1 MLLMLLTLACDVPE
15 TYFYD
20 ISSTVL
26 ITDESGQLVNLKD
39 LTLCQRFRSED
50 TDTTTDWAV
59 HAEQCRT
66 VLVSDGV
73 AVLPNWE
80 GEYFGTSATIVV
92 ETVIKG
98 ETYGAELIDSDTEV
112 WCDNAVAIAVDEHNN
127 VTEYGDLC
135 SENFERYLL
144 WSLVIP
150 TSELVE

>member
-1 MLLMLLTLACDVPE
+1 MLIMLLAFACETPE
-15 TYFYD
+15 NYFYD
-20 ISSTVL
+20 ISSTVI
-26 ITDESGQLVNLKD
+26 ITDKNEQLVEIGE

-50 TDTTTDWAV
+50 TDTTTDWTV
-59 HAEQCRT
+59 HAEQC
-66 VLVSDGV
+66 VAVSVTDGI

-92 ETVIKG
+92 ETVING